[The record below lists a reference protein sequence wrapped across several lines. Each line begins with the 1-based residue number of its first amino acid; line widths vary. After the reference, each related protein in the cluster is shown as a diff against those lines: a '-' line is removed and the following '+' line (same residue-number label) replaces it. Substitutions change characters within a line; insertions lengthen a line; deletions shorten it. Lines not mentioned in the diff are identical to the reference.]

1 MASIREE
8 KIGSEKVQHGA
19 YFTEGRS
26 KAIQVIPKYTDC
38 FSAKGLPQ
46 PHHSQCHHFDILTW
60 FCCEDT
66 GDMKHN
72 QRDDAKREELHRHK
86 MFGRNLPPA
95 KFKFLICDLL
105 IRVFDE
111 VSPGVSFPGLS
122 LLSVLLKVFS
132 VHLIL
137 DTNVS

>member
-8 KIGSEKVQHGA
+8 EIGSEKVQHGA
-19 YFTEGRS
+19 RFTEGGS
-26 KAIQVIPKYTDC
+26 EAIQAMPKYTDY
-38 FSAKGLPQ
+38 FSTKGFPQ

-60 FCCEDT
+60 FCCRDA

-72 QRDDAKREELHRHK
+72 QRDDAKSEELHRHK
-86 MFGRNLPPA
+86 IFGRNLPSV

-105 IRVFDE
+105 IRVVDE
-111 VSPGVSFPGLS
+111 ISAGVSFPGLS
-122 LLSVLLKVFS
+122 LLSVLLKAFS